1 MLAGTTGQRSCS
13 ACLAGVV
20 GAGVDRD
27 EEVPKR
33 ADLSNHG

>member
-13 ACLAGVV
+13 ARLAGVV
-20 GAGVDRD
+20 VGGVDGD